1 MIRPLSLLRGDGGAF
16 EGLLPTQIV
25 SSPSE
30 VVRPEVWLEGQ
41 DEDGQVGTKR
51 HKPED
56 GVAKLRQA
64 DVSIAQ
70 GQSVA
75 DVIQSF
81 GVTEVT
87 YSVGLRSSA
96 V

>member
-1 MIRPLSLLRGDGGAF
+1 MACAF
-16 EGLLPTQIV
+16 EGPLPSQIV
-25 SSPSE
+25 SSPRE
-30 VVRPEVWLEGQ
+30 VVRPEVWPAGH

-56 GVAKLRQA
+56 VVARLRQA

-70 GQSVA
+70 GRSVA

-87 YSVGLRSSA
+87 YSVGVRSSA